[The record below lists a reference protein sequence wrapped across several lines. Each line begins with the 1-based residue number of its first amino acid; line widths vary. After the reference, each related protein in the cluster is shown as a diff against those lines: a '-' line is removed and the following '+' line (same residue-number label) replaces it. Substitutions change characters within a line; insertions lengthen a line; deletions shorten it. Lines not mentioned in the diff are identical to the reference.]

1 MHPRASSSGR
11 RVVTVLFTDIVS
23 STELAARIGDRR
35 WRELLA
41 EYRGIVRRAL
51 RRTGGREIDDAG
63 DGFFAVFEHPAG
75 AIACACALSEEVQTK
90 GLEVRSGI
98 HMGEVETVGAKLG
111 GIGVHIGARVC
122 AQAGPGQVLVS
133 GTVRDV
139 VRGSDYGFVDLG
151 AHALKGVPGEMQ
163 LFSVTWG
170 DARQID
176 QAAGSRRRY
185 LIAGASGLAIVLAA
199 AVVLLVTR
207 GGGASPTSAPRIAT
221 IAGTGVNADGPDRRL
236 ATATA
241 FAHPIALALD
251 SNGLL
256 YVVDG
261 NRVRRINADGTVKT
275 IAGTGVAGFSGD
287 HGPATSAELNGAQS
301 IAIDSAGYIF
311 IADSQ
316 NNRIRRVDPAG
327 IITTIAGSDHAGYG
341 GDGGPATKSL
351 LNDPT
356 GVAIG
361 FSETI
366 LIADSQNNVVR
377 VVDGRDATGTIATF
391 AGTGDSGYVGDGGPA
406 TSGELNHP
414 QCIAVDAT
422 DNVYVADTG
431 NSRIRRIAAIA
442 DGTINGTISTV
453 AGTDSKRFS
462 GDHGPATNASLH
474 LATGP
479 VSGGGCLAVDAA
491 GDLFIA
497 DALNH
502 RVREIAVDGMITS
515 VAGDG
520 HQGFFG
526 DQGPATNAELD
537 LPLGVA
543 VDSNGLYIA
552 DRDANRVRRVA

>member
-41 EYRGIVRRAL
+41 EYRGIVRRTL

-75 AIACACALSEEVQTK
+75 AIACACMLSEEVRTK

-151 AHALKGVPGEMQ
+151 AHALRGVPGEMQ

-170 DARQID
+170 DARQI
-176 QAAGSRRRY
+176 QRGAGGRRRL
-185 LIAGASGLAIVLAA
+185 LIVAASSLGVVVVAVL
-199 AVVLLVTR
+199 VVLLVTR
-207 GGGASPTSAPRIAT
+207 GGGAMPALTPHIAT
-221 IAGTGVNADGPDRRL
+221 IAGTGDNRDGPDGGL
-236 ATATA
+236 ANATAL
-241 FAHPIALALD
+241 AHPIALAVD

-256 YVVDG
+256 YIVDG
-261 NRVRRINADGTVKT
+261 NQVRRINADRTVTT
-275 IAGTGVAGFSGD
+275 IAGTGRAGFSGD
-287 HGPATSAELNGAQS
+287 GRSATSATLNVPQS
-301 IAIDSAGYIF
+301 IAIDSAGDIY

-327 IITTIAGSDHAGYG
+327 IITTIAGSGQPG
-341 GDGGPATKSL
+341 FRGDGGPAKMAE

-361 FSETI
+361 FGNTI
-366 LIADSQNNVVR
+366 LVADSGNNRVR
-377 VVDGRDATGTIATF
+377 VVDATGIITTF
-391 AGTGDSGYVGDGGPA
+391 AGTGDTNYAGDGGLA
-406 TSGELNHP
+406 TSAVLNDP
-414 QCIAVDAT
+414 RCIAVDAN
-422 DNVYVADTG
+422 DNVYVADAL
-431 NSRIRRIAAIA
+431 NDRVRRIAV
-442 DGTINGTISTV
+442 DGTISTV
-453 AGTDSKRFS
+453 AGTGVQGYS
-462 GDHGPATNASLH
+462 GDHGLATHASLQ

-479 VSGGGCLAVDAA
+479 AGGGGCLAVDAA
-491 GDLFIA
+491 GNLFIA
-497 DALNH
+497 DALNN
-502 RVREIAVDGMITS
+502 RVREVAVNGMIST

-520 HQGFFG
+520 RPGSAG
-526 DQGPATNAELD
+526 DNGPANTAELH
-537 LPLGVA
+537 LPLGVVA
-543 VDSNGLYIA
+543 DSDGLYIA
-552 DRDANRVRRVA
+552 DSDGNRVRRVA

>member
-1 MHPRASSSGR
+1 
-11 RVVTVLFTDIVS
+11 VTVLFTDIVS

-41 EYRGIVRRAL
+41 DYRGIVRRTL

-170 DARQID
+170 DSRQID
-176 QAAGSRRRY
+176 KVVGSRRRY
-185 LIAGASGLAIVLAA
+185 LIAGTSSLAVVAVAALIVL
-199 AVVLLVTR
+199 LLTR

-221 IAGTGVNADGPDRRL
+221 IAGTGVNADGPDGRL

-256 YVVDG
+256 YIVDG
-261 NRVRRINADGTVKT
+261 NQVRRINADRTVST
-275 IAGTGVAGFSGD
+275 IAGTGRAGFSGD
-287 HGPATSAELNGAQS
+287 GGPATSADLNAPQS
-301 IAIDSAGYIF
+301 IAIDSAGDIF

-316 NNRIRRVDPAG
+316 NNRIRRVDPVG
-327 IITTIAGSDHAGYG
+327 TITTIAGSGHASFG
-341 GDGGPATKSL
+341 GDGGPATKAV

-361 FSETI
+361 FGNTI
-366 LIADSQNNVVR
+366 LIADSANNRVR
-377 VVDGRDATGTIATF
+377 VVDASGTIATF
-391 AGTGDSGYVGDGGPA
+391 AGTGDTNYAGDGGPA
-406 TSGELNHP
+406 TSGVLNDP
-414 QCIAVDAT
+414 RCIAVDAN
-422 DNVYVADTG
+422 DNVYIADAL
-431 NSRIRRIAAIA
+431 NDRVRRITV
-442 DGTINGTISTV
+442 DGTISTH
-453 AGTDSKRFS
+453 AGTGTPSFS
-462 GDHGPATNASLH
+462 GDHGLATNASIQ
-474 LATGP
+474 LATSP
-479 VSGGGCLAVDAA
+479 ASGGACLAVDAA

-497 DALNH
+497 DALNN
-502 RVREIAVDGMITS
+502 RVRKVAVNGIITT

-520 HQGFFG
+520 RPGFAG
-526 DQGPATNAELD
+526 DNGSANNAQLH

-543 VDSNGLYIA
+543 VDTAGLYIA
-552 DRDANRVRRVA
+552 DSDGNRVRRVT